1 MRKVL
6 PKGIGH
12 VIVPPGKEVYVMSL
26 SGYLREQRNKKDWS
40 QRDLAS
46 AADVSNA
53 EISRIESGKRKSPN
67 PAVLRAI
74 AKALGVPVDQIYEEA
89 GIIEKGQKFVVKYLE
104 EHGDTPISELSAAS
118 SQRMMPTDLSD
129 DELTEVLKYIDFLR
143 SKRPQ

>member
-1 MRKVL
+1 
-6 PKGIGH
+6 
-12 VIVPPGKEVYVMSL
+12 MSL
-26 SGYLREQRNKKDWS
+26 SGYLREQRKKKDWS

-46 AADVSNA
+46 VADVSNA

-89 GIIEKGQKFVVKYLE
+89 GIIEKGQKFVDKFLE

-118 SQRMMPTDLSD
+118 SQRMMPADLSD